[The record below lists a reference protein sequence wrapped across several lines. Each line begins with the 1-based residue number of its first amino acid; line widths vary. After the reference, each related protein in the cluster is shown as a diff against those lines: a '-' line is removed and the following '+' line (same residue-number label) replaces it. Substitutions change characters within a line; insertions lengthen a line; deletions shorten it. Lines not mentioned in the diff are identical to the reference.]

1 MLNQVNEELNKLIQ
15 RLEMLFQIQTHEVV
29 QDLKKI
35 RELLNNP
42 EEVIYSP
49 LASEWLWHW
58 EERESLDIKQ
68 EVVEEQTNEVE
79 QKEVILP
86 FQTEIDNKI
95 EWQKTREKEAKQFL
109 KDNWV
114 SNRKFLK
121 GEKAINKAIELG
133 FNI

>member
-1 MLNQVNEELNKLIQ
+1 MLNQAKEELNKLIQ
-15 RLEMLFQIQTHEVV
+15 RLEMIFQIQTHEVV

-42 EEVIYSP
+42 EEIQAPKTPKVNK
-49 LASEWLWHW
+49 
-58 EERESLDIKQ
+58 EEIKEEPKREI
-68 EVVEEQTNEVE
+68 VEDQTHEVE

-95 EWQKTREKEAKQFL
+95 EWQKIIEKEAKQFL

-121 GEKAINKAIELG
+121 GKKAINKAIELG